1 MMKQLNSETQNKN
14 FINKSE
20 GRRDARS
27 QENMRKRANKNLA
40 ILSENS
46 CSDIN
51 STQMLE

>member
-1 MMKQLNSETQNKN
+1 MMKNLNSETPNKN
-14 FINKSE
+14 FITKTE
-20 GRRDARS
+20 ARRDARS

-46 CSDIN
+46 VSDIN